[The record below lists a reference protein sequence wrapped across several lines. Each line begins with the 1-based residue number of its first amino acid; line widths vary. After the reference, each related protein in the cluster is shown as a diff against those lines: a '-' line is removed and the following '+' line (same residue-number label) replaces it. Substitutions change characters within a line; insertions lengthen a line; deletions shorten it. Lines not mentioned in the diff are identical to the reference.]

1 MNDAPRSA
9 RAEVRIPGVTSAA
22 PALSSDLAPLRA
34 QLLHAVQ
41 RVCPPWLAAQ
51 REDIVQ
57 AALLRVLK
65 TLEGRESIAPL
76 PSSYLWKAAYSAT
89 VDEIRRARRRPEVAL
104 DEVPVVES
112 LADGGT
118 DPFEDQAVRELGAAI
133 RECLAGLGEPRRI
146 VVGFHLMGHKV
157 GEMVNLLGWD
167 EKRLRN
173 LLSRGLVDLRRC
185 LAERGV
191 QP

>member
-22 PALSSDLAPLRA
+22 PALGSDLAPLRA
-34 QLLHAVQ
+34 QLLHAVR

-89 VDEIRRARRRPEVAL
+89 VDEIRRARRRPEVPI
-104 DEVPVVES
+104 DELPVAES
-112 LADGGT
+112 ATAAAADPYG
-118 DPFEDQAVRELGAAI
+118 DQSLRELGAAI
-133 RECLAGLGEPRRI
+133 RECLARLGEARRV

-173 LLSRGLVDLRRC
+173 LLSRGLVDLRSC
-185 LAERGV
+185 LAARGL